1 MDNRPIVKPGDLVW
15 CFDGMVTY
23 DNPVAVRI
31 VPAMVLRF
39 DHNQEKQHLN
49 IELLIGDQIKERGA
63 EYCFY
68 CKEDAINWNENGVGR
83 GIRYQAR

>member
-1 MDNRPIVKPGDLVW
+1 MEDSRPIVKPGDLVW
-15 CFDGMVTY
+15 CFNGGAHT
-23 DNPVAVRI
+23 I

-39 DHNQEKQHLN
+39 DHNQEKSHLN
-49 IELLIGDQIKERGA
+49 IELLIGDQIQERGT

-68 CKEDAINWNENGVGR
+68 CKEDAINWNENGVRR